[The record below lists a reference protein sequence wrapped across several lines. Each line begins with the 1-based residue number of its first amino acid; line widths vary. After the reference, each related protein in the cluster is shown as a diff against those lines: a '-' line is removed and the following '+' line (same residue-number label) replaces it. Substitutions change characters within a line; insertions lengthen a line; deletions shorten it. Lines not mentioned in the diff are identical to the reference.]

1 MAADV
6 KTHLYEWSTTE
17 SSNLP
22 VGSTVVSTNLDDN
35 LRMIQKVVRDLSAP
49 TTLAA
54 AGTTDL
60 GSKDETFITLTGTA
74 ATVTALGTVSAGI
87 YKWVIFNAAHVLTH
101 NATSLILPSAA
112 NITAASG
119 DVACFVSLGS
129 GNWRCVSYTRASGN
143 NVLNASTFSDGTV
156 GAPSITFAADLD
168 TGLYR
173 SGTNTV
179 NVAAGGASVASFA
192 AAVGITPT
200 TTFTVSGGTTITLTP
215 GEGGALTINPL
226 GTGVTGGDI
235 NLISGAG
242 STTGGT
248 VKLQAGAGGITSGN
262 IDFWRNIT
270 NSPALRV
277 TDMGHLVGIS
287 GGSAEYAPTITSG
300 GGTSPTIVGSDMAFK
315 ITLGA
320 TPGTTAIVVDFY
332 QNYTAAP
339 MVIAQY
345 QSDHI
350 ALRAVATTSGITITP
365 AAGMTQNHV
374 IDVLVIGR
382 EDS

>member
-1 MAADV
+1 MTA
-6 KTHLYEWSTTE
+6 
-17 SSNLP
+17 
-22 VGSTVVSTNLDDN
+22 
-35 LRMIQKVVRDLSAP
+35 R
-49 TTLAA
+49 LA
-54 AGTTDL
+54 
-60 GSKDETFITLTGTA
+60 
-74 ATVTALGTVSAGI
+74 
-87 YKWVIFNAAHVLTH
+87 
-101 NATSLILPSAA
+101 
-112 NITAASG
+112 
-119 DVACFVSLGS
+119 
-129 GNWRCVSYTRASGN
+129 RRA
-143 NVLNASTFSDGTV
+143 
-156 GAPSITFAADLD
+156 ITFAADLD

-262 IDFWRNIT
+262 IDFWRNVT